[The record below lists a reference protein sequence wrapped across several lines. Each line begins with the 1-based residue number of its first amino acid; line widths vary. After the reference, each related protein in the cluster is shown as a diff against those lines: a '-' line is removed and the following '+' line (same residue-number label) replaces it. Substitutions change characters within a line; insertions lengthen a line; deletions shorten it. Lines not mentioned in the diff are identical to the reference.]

1 MYLRK
6 YNKHLHVV
14 DVLNMHVNNR
24 DILNIILSIKTFNK
38 ELSLEEEKLLS
49 LGNSIETKPTKLNLF
64 NLKSTYS
71 DSFVDSVI
79 YTVKNGTEIKALEVK
94 LSTDLEKEGAIDK
107 IFNSY
112 IRLLIN
118 EEFLEQL
125 AGMYS
130 FSTVDGLID
139 HLNKE
144 ELAEDDPVLLEY
156 LNLFKGLANYL
167 DTMVGEGGK
176 LFVKAFE
183 TVTLDKNR
191 VIN

>member
-14 DVLNMHVNNR
+14 DVFNVHVDDR
-24 DILNIILSIKTFNK
+24 DILNIILSIKTFDK

-49 LGNSIETKPTKLNLF
+49 LGNSIDTKPTKLNLF

-71 DSFVDSVI
+71 DSFIDSVT
-79 YTVKNGTEIKALEVK
+79 YTVKNSTEIKALEVK
-94 LSTDLEKEGAIDK
+94 LSTDLEKEGVIDE

-125 AGMYS
+125 ASMYN
-130 FSTVDGLID
+130 FSTVDNLID
-139 HLNKE
+139 HLNRE
-144 ELAEDDPVLLEY
+144 DLAEDDPVLLEY
-156 LNLFKGLANYL
+156 LNLFKGLADYL
-167 DTMVGEGGK
+167 DTMVGESGK
-176 LFVKAFE
+176 LFVRAFE
-183 TVTLDKNR
+183 TITLDKNR
-191 VIN
+191 IIN

>member
-125 AGMYS
+125 VGMYS

>member
-6 YNKHLHVV
+6 YNKHLRVV
-14 DVLNMHVNNR
+14 DVFNVYVNDRN
-24 DILNIILSIKTFNK
+24 ILNIILSIKTFDK

-49 LGNSIETKPTKLNLF
+49 LSNSIDTKPTKLNLF

-79 YTVKNGTEIKALEVK
+79 YTVKNSTEIKALEVK

-130 FSTVDGLID
+130 FSTVDSLIG

>member
-6 YNKHLHVV
+6 YNKHLRVV
-14 DVLNMHVNNR
+14 DVFNVYVNDRN
-24 DILNIILSIKTFNK
+24 ILNIILSIKTFDK

-49 LGNSIETKPTKLNLF
+49 LSNSIDTKPTKLNLF

-71 DSFVDSVI
+71 DSFIDSVI
-79 YTVKNGTEIKALEVK
+79 YTVKNGTEIKTLEVK

-125 AGMYS
+125 AGMYN

-139 HLNKE
+139 YLNRE
-144 ELAEDDPVLLEY
+144 DLAEDDPVLSEY
-156 LNLFKGLANYL
+156 LNLFKGLADYL
-167 DTMVGEGGK
+167 DTMVGESGK

>member
-14 DVLNMHVNNR
+14 DVFNVHVDDR
-24 DILNIILSIKTFNK
+24 DILNIILSIKTFDK

-49 LGNSIETKPTKLNLF
+49 LGNSIDTKPTKLNLF

-71 DSFVDSVI
+71 DSFIDSVT
-79 YTVKNGTEIKALEVK
+79 YTVKNSTEIKALEVK
-94 LSTDLEKEGAIDK
+94 LSTDLEKEGAIDE

-118 EEFLEQL
+118 EEFLEQI
-125 AGMYS
+125 ASMYN
-130 FSTVDGLID
+130 FSTVDNLIN
-139 HLNKE
+139 HLNRE
-144 ELAEDDPVLLEY
+144 DLAEDDPVLLEY
-156 LNLFKGLANYL
+156 LDLFKGLADYL
-167 DTMVGEGGK
+167 DTMVGESGK

-183 TVTLDKNR
+183 MIILDKNR
-191 VIN
+191 IIN

>member
-14 DVLNMHVNNR
+14 DVFNVHVDDR
-24 DILNIILSIKTFNK
+24 DILNIILSIKTFDK

-49 LGNSIETKPTKLNLF
+49 LGNSIDTKPTKLNLF

-71 DSFVDSVI
+71 DSFIDSVT

-94 LSTDLEKEGAIDK
+94 LSADLEKEGAIDE

-118 EEFLEQL
+118 EEFLEQI
-125 AGMYS
+125 ASMYN
-130 FSTVDGLID
+130 FSTMDNLIN
-139 HLNKE
+139 HLNRE
-144 ELAEDDPVLLEY
+144 DLAENDPVLLEY
-156 LNLFKGLANYL
+156 LNLFKGLADYL
-167 DTMVGEGGK
+167 DTMVGESGK
-176 LFVKAFE
+176 LFVRAFE
-183 TVTLDKNR
+183 TITLDKNR
-191 VIN
+191 IIN

>member
-14 DVLNMHVNNR
+14 DVFNMHVNDR
-24 DILNIILSIKTFNK
+24 DILNIILSIKTFDK

-49 LGNSIETKPTKLNLF
+49 LGNSIDTKPTKLNLF

-71 DSFVDSVI
+71 DSFIDSVT
-79 YTVKNGTEIKALEVK
+79 YTVKNSTEIKALEVK
-94 LSTDLEKEGAIDK
+94 LSTDLEKEGAIDE

-118 EEFLEQL
+118 EEFLEQI
-125 AGMYS
+125 ASMYN
-130 FSTVDGLID
+130 FSTVDNLIN
-139 HLNKE
+139 HLNRE
-144 ELAEDDPVLLEY
+144 DLTEDDLVLLEY
-156 LNLFKGLANYL
+156 LNLFKGLADYL
-167 DTMVGEGGK
+167 DTMVGESGK
-176 LFVKAFE
+176 LFVRAFE
-183 TVTLDKNR
+183 TITLDNNR

>member
-14 DVLNMHVNNR
+14 DVFNAHVDDR
-24 DILNIILSIKTFNK
+24 DILNIILSIKTFDK

-49 LGNSIETKPTKLNLF
+49 LGNSIDTKPTKLNLF

-71 DSFVDSVI
+71 DSFIDSVT
-79 YTVKNGTEIKALEVK
+79 YTVKNSTEIKALEVK
-94 LSTDLEKEGAIDK
+94 LSADLEKEGAIDE

-118 EEFLEQL
+118 EEFLEQI
-125 AGMYS
+125 ASMYN
-130 FSTVDGLID
+130 FSTMDSLIN
-139 HLNKE
+139 HLNRE
-144 ELAEDDPVLLEY
+144 DLVEDDPVLLEY
-156 LNLFKGLANYL
+156 LNLFKGLADYL
-167 DTMVGEGGK
+167 DTIVGESGK
-176 LFVKAFE
+176 LFVRAFE
-183 TVTLDKNR
+183 TITLDKNR